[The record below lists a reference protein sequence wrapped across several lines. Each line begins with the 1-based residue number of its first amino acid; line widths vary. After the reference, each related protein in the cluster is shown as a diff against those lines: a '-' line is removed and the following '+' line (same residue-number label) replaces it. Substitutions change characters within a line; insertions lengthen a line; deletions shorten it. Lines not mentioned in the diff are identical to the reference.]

1 MEVFVTAT
9 KFADQVLIYEFY
21 TLASSINL
29 VLKVI
34 HTEADRKQKQS
45 TKTRLFLEFSC
56 IFQAARRKRKI
67 FKQSWKSIWRLVHV
81 SFTISETEPEYYHQ
95 RVNVKNPSGDSK

>member
-9 KFADQVLIYEFY
+9 KFADQVLTYEFY

-29 VLKVI
+29 VLKAI

-95 RVNVKNPSGDSK
+95 RVNVKNPSADSK